1 MPISLSRRQFL
12 VGAAGAVAAAALG
25 DGFLIEPVSIDVT
38 RHDVPIPGLAH
49 ELDGFRIACITDVH
63 LHRGIHRAA
72 RATLTQLA
80 RERPHLVALTGDIC
94 NRRRDLEDLVAFAG
108 QARGTVATVA
118 TLGNWEHDAGID
130 RATGEKAYGIAGV
143 ELLYNST
150 TRIRVGNA
158 SLTVVGID
166 DPVMGTPDVAAATH
180 GLDEREPCL
189 WVVHAPA
196 YVDTIQPGVVPR
208 PAAVLSGHTHG
219 GQVRL
224 PFYTPYTPY
233 GSGRFVAGWYRDT
246 LAPLYVSRGIGTV
259 LLPARLF
266 CPPELPIF
274 TLRKVDQRA

>member
-1 MPISLSRRQFL
+1 MPIPLSRRQL
-12 VGAAGAVAAAALG
+12 LLGTAGAVAAAALG

-63 LHRGIHRAA
+63 LHRGIRRAA
-72 RATLTQLA
+72 RATLEQLA

-94 NRRRDLEDLVAFAG
+94 NRRRDLGDLVAFAG

-166 DPVMGTPDVAAATH
+166 DPVLGTPDVAAATH

-189 WVVHAPA
+189 WVVHAPG
-196 YVDTIQPGVVPR
+196 YVDTILPGVVPR

-259 LLPARLF
+259 VLPARLF

-274 TLRKVDQRA
+274 TLRTVDRTA

>member
-1 MPISLSRRQFL
+1 MPKLSRRQFL
-12 VGAAGAVAAAALG
+12 VGTGAAVAAAALG

-38 RHDVPIPGLAH
+38 RHEVPIPGLAH

-130 RATGEKAYGIAGV
+130 RATGEKAYGVAGV
-143 ELLYNST
+143 ERLYNST

-189 WVVHAPA
+189 WVVHAPG
-196 YVDTIQPGVVPR
+196 YVDTIQTGVGPR
-208 PAAVLSGHTHG
+208 AAGVRSGQTHG
-219 GQVRL
+219 RQVRL
-224 PFYTPYTPY
+224 GVF
-233 GSGRFVAGWYRDT
+233 T
-246 LAPLYVSRGIGTV
+246 LCTHDGIG
-259 LLPARLF
+259 P
-266 CPPELPIF
+266 CSSG
-274 TLRKVDQRA
+274 